1 MRRSAVVVLVG
12 ALLVVPAALGGTSGK
27 PSCGLVSA
35 AAAKAALGIPVG
47 AGKTVTTPG
56 NPGLTL
62 CWYGTGANP
71 QAVQLSFRS
80 PGKTQFAKDE
90 KLASVYGKSLR
101 GLGTQAFYNTAGG
114 PTHTS
119 LYVLKG
125 NVEVTILAFAPLA
138 KTEAFARKVVA
149 SL

>member
-1 MRRSAVVVLVG
+1 MRGPAVAVAIG
-12 ALLVVPAALGGTSGK
+12 ALMLVPAAVGATTHA

-47 AGKTVTTPG
+47 AGQKVTTPG

-62 CWYGTGANP
+62 CWYGTGSNP

-80 PGKTQFAKDE
+80 SGAKQFATDRKFA
-90 KLASVYGKSLR
+90 ASYAKSVG

-114 PTHTS
+114 PNHTS